1 VSGNLLSIR
10 QVYKASSNSTDFVR
24 QLAVQAF
31 AHSVWGQDII
41 RGKIIDSIMTWV
53 TEERVSSK
61 SVHSSIYLATML
73 IGRTNDALRLTV
85 ISIVDLTRLL
95 GVFESLSSPYIGL
108 ANTHY
113 SEVAEVNMMNVEGGK
128 MSPTGYIEWVM
139 EQVKAE
145 DERAKATMSVE
156 VAGQVVNVV
165 RVQAGYKMS
174 KRIVSRGMSPPSR
187 IISPWLTT

>member
-1 VSGNLLSIR
+1 MSGNLLSIR
-10 QVYKASSNSTDFVR
+10 Q
-24 QLAVQAF
+24 LAVQAF
-31 AHSVWGQDII
+31 ARSVWGQDII

-61 SVHSSIYLATML
+61 SVYLSLCLARKL
-73 IGRTNDALRLTV
+73 IDRTNGALRLTV

-174 KRIVSRGMSPPSR
+174 KRIVSRGMSPPFR
-187 IISPWLTT
+187 IISPWLTIKLWKKRWIYRTVTH

>member
-1 VSGNLLSIR
+1 MSGNLLSIR
-10 QVYKASSNSTDFVR
+10 Q
-24 QLAVQAF
+24 LAVQAF
-31 AHSVWGQDII
+31 ARSVWGQDII

-61 SVHSSIYLATML
+61 SVYLSLCLARKL
-73 IGRTNDALRLTV
+73 IDRTNGALRLTV

-139 EQVKAE
+139 DQVKAE
-145 DERAKATMSVE
+145 DERARATMSAE

-174 KRIVSRGMSPPSR
+174 KRIVSRGVSSPFEMFSR
-187 IISPWLTT
+187 SLMMQLWRKRCTCRTETR